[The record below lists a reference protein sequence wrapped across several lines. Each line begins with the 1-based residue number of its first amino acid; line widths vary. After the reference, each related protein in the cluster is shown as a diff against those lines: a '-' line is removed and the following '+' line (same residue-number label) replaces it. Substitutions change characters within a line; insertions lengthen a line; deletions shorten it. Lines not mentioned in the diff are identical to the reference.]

1 MIKKNKTKAIGILV
15 IIAVLMFFTLIKIEN
30 INKIELIQLSPQT
43 KGQMM
48 GYIIKTKNDKMIVID
63 GGLGEDAKNLLKY
76 IQNHDN
82 KVDYW
87 FLTHNHNDHTGAFVE
102 IMKSD
107 DVQVDNIY
115 VSLNEKEWYQVN
127 EPTRAEFSEALID
140 TLNEEKIKDKVKS
153 PELNEIIN
161 IDDINVE
168 ILGIRNPEFTE
179 NPGNEQSMVIKFDT
193 GKTKL
198 LILGDT
204 GEKSSE
210 KLLLNQKDKLKSD
223 IVQMAHHGQ
232 AGATEELYKAVN
244 PTICLWPTPE
254 WLWNND
260 NGNGYGSGNWKTL
273 EVRKWIDNIGVRE
286 NYVEKD
292 GDIILKIK

>member
-1 MIKKNKTKAIGILV
+1 MIKKNKTRAIVILS
-15 IIAVLMFFTLIKIEN
+15 IIAVLMFFTFIKIEN

-48 GYIIKTKNDKMIVID
+48 GYIIKTKNNKMIVID
-63 GGLGEDAKNLLKY
+63 GGLGEDSKNLLKY

-87 FLTHNHNDHTGAFVE
+87 FLTHNHNDHAGAFVE
-102 IMKSD
+102 IMKNND
-107 DVQVDNIY
+107 IQVDNIY

-127 EPTRAEFSEALID
+127 EPTRAEFTEALID
-140 TLNEEKIKDKVKS
+140 TLNEEKLKDKVIS
-153 PELNEIIN
+153 PELNEKIN

-168 ILGIRNPEFTE
+168 ILGIKNPEFTE

-232 AGATEELYKAVN
+232 AGATEEIYKTVN

>member
-48 GYIIKTKNDKMIVID
+48 GYIMKTKNDKMIVID

-87 FLTHNHNDHTGAFVE
+87 FLTHNHNDHAGAFVE

-127 EPTRAEFSEALID
+127 EPTRAEFTEALID
-140 TLNEEKIKDKVKS
+140 TLNEEKLKDKVIS
-153 PELNEIIN
+153 PELNEKIN

-168 ILGIRNPEFTE
+168 ILGIKNPEFTE

>member
-87 FLTHNHNDHTGAFVE
+87 FLTHNHNDHAGAFVE

-140 TLNEEKIKDKVKS
+140 TLNEEKIKDKVKL

>member
-87 FLTHNHNDHTGAFVE
+87 FLTHNHNDHAGAFVE

-127 EPTRAEFSEALID
+127 EPTRAEFTEALID
-140 TLNEEKIKDKVKS
+140 TLNEEKLKDKVIS
-153 PELNEIIN
+153 PELNEKIN

-168 ILGIRNPEFTE
+168 ILGIKNPEFTE

>member
-30 INKIELIQLSPQT
+30 INKIELIQLSPRT

-87 FLTHNHNDHTGAFVE
+87 FLTHNHNDHAGAFVE